1 MCHSAGASHSC
12 ETGTSSAVCALHS
25 PFPAAPAGGRTARQ
39 HRVPLARCDH
49 SETSTHCATR
59 ATRLPSP
66 ATAGGG
72 LPGVAHAGSTFS
84 TPRSQRDE
92 HAQCH
97 SCDAIALPSH
107 CRRRAHTG
115 RHMRAPPQARRY
127 RSETSTHSAAR
138 ATHPPSHGRRRAC
151 LGQHTCVP
159 PPACSDCSEASTH
172 RAALAT
178 RPPSPATAG

>member
-138 ATHPPSHGRRRAC
+138 ATRLPSPDTAGGGLPGMAH
-151 LGQHTCVP
+151 
-159 PPACSDCSEASTH
+159 ACSASGT
-172 RAALAT
+172 T
-178 RPPSPATAG
+178 R